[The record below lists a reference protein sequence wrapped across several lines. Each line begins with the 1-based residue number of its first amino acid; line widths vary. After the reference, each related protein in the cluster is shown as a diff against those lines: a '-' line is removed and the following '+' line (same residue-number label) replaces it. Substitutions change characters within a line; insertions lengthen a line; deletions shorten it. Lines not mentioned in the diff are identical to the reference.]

1 MNSRVYPIFK
11 RGFDIVV
18 STVGILFLLPLFI
31 LISLLI
37 VINDP
42 GPVFYRG
49 ERVGR
54 LGKPFR
60 IYKFR
65 TMVVEAE
72 KIGPSST
79 SQDDP
84 RLLKIG
90 KFLRKYKLDELP
102 QLFNVWL
109 GEMSFVGPRPEV
121 KKFVDKYSAEEKKIL
136 TLRPG
141 ITDWASLRFPNEDE
155 ILKAYEN
162 KYRDADEAYEMII
175 RPEKLRLQLEYLH
188 NYSFKNDIKIIFKTI
203 IAILTKIVK

>member
-1 MNSRVYPIFK
+1 M
-11 RGFDIVV
+11 
-18 STVGILFLLPLFI
+18 FLLPLFI

-136 TLRPG
+136 TLCPG